1 MDLLTYVSHDALVQV
16 DDHAIEVFR
25 RLVTGS
31 QRCPLQWLA
40 VGLAPS
46 RKGDQIEVRI
56 GQSSAD
62 GKPFY
67 DPDVVSQGMFSFTVP
82 SSEESGLRG
91 FFDQV
96 AQRAGRS
103 T

>member
-1 MDLLTYVSHDALVQV
+1 MDLLTYASEDTVVQV

-40 VGLAPS
+40 VGVVPS
-46 RKGDQIEVRI
+46 RHGDQIEVRI
-56 GQSSAD
+56 GQSSAA

-67 DPDVVSQGMFSFTVP
+67 DPDVISQGAFSFTVP
-82 SSEESGLRG
+82 SSEASGLRA

-96 AQRAGRS
+96 ARRGGGA